1 MSCLSEGE
9 CCSVAALS
17 NMGKSTLLRQ
27 VCSPVAQQR
36 FLGKHAGG
44 LAFFYVDCNL
54 MLTLSEQGFYE
65 VALRSALAEVKRLG
79 AANALV
85 ERLQDLYH
93 KVVEPSSPFL
103 VPLSFNE
110 AIVVLS
116 EELGRRVV
124 FLFDEFDDPFAR
136 LDGRVFLNLRALRD
150 KYGDGL
156 CFVTATGAELS
167 EQCQD
172 ADATEFCELF
182 AEHVMYLGGL
192 DLEEARQVIKGIA
205 REEGMELDRDEI
217 EFVLKQA
224 GGHLGLL
231 QAVTAVLIR
240 VAAGAPA
247 SLHERSLAIT
257 RQQLDSDGHVR
268 TECTKLWQQLTH
280 EDQEALLRF
289 LVGGEKLPLDPAMSV
304 LVRKGILVDP
314 ESPTVFGELFAGYAR
329 RQHRA
334 KQPGRP
340 GVYVDVESGDVWVDG
355 KPAPTLTDHEYRLLL
370 LLYGRINKIV
380 TRDDVAEAVWGADY
394 MDDIDDARCDKLLS
408 RLRAKIEPDPANP
421 KYLYTVRGRGYKLV
435 SG

>member
-1 MSCLSEGE
+1 
-9 CCSVAALS
+9 
-17 NMGKSTLLRQ
+17 
-27 VCSPVAQQR
+27 
-36 FLGKHAGG
+36 
-44 LAFFYVDCNL
+44 
-54 MLTLSEQGFYE
+54 
-65 VALRSALAEVKRLG
+65 
-79 AANALV
+79 
-85 ERLQDLYH
+85 
-93 KVVEPSSPFL
+93 
-103 VPLSFNE
+103 
-110 AIVVLS
+110 
-116 EELGRRVV
+116 V

-156 CFVTATGAELS
+156 CFVTATDTELGD
-167 EQCQD
+167 QRQD
-172 ADATEFCELF
+172 AEATEFCELF
-182 AEHVMYLGGL
+182 AEHVMYLAGL
-192 DLEEARQVIKGIA
+192 DPDEARHMVTNVA
-205 REEGMELDRDEI
+205 RAESVELDHAEI

-247 SLHERSLAIT
+247 DLRERSLAMA
-257 RQQLDSDGHVR
+257 RQKLDSDGPVR
-268 TECTKLWQQLTH
+268 AECAKLWEQLTRP
-280 EDQEALLRF
+280 DQEALLQF
-289 LVGGEKLPLDPAMSV
+289 LAGGEKQSMDPAISV
-304 LVRKGILVDP
+304 LVQKGILVGSD
-314 ESPTVFGELFAGYAR
+314 SPAVSGELLAGYAR

-334 KQPGRP
+334 KQPARP
-340 GVYVDVESGDVWVDG
+340 GVYVDVEGGDVWVDG

-421 KYLYTVRGRGYKLV
+421 RYLYTVRGRGYKLV